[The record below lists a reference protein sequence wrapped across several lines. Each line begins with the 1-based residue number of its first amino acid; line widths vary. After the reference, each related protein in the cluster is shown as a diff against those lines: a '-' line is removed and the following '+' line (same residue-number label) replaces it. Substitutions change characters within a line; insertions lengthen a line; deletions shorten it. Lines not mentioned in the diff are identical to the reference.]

1 MKVRETFFDFN
12 FTGVIQVLL
21 LVFVASSTNAY
32 AQDEV
37 IRVDT
42 SLVTVPATVIDRDGR
57 YVTNLKKEDFQ
68 IFEDGIEQ
76 EVAVFDQVEK
86 PFTILLLLDNSG
98 SMNDYL
104 PNLARA
110 ANAFVKQL
118 RPDDRLAVA
127 VFSDK
132 KRIQILLEPTKVK
145 DLQLKISLNKRM
157 GDYFT
162 ATFDAVENGIEYM
175 KKFQGRRAIVL
186 FTDGEQYGIKASAKS
201 NFRDAEEQESLIY
214 TIRFG
219 VFPTYQPGFSDYLTK
234 KTELNQ
240 KTKLKLEEKA
250 NFYLQTLAQKTGGR
264 SFEIEDIADLEK
276 TFASVANELGRQYSL
291 GYYPK
296 EQGQASGKRQIKV
309 KMRQPNLVV
318 RARDSYIVE
327 SPKTKQK

>member
-21 LVFVASSTNAY
+21 LVFAASSTNAY
-32 AQDEV
+32 AQGEV

-57 YVTNLKKEDFQ
+57 YVTNLRKEDFQ

>member
-1 MKVRETFFDFN
+1 MRNKHEKIIILSN
-12 FTGVIQVLL
+12 FALIL
-21 LVFVASSTNAY
+21 LVIFVAFSTSNY
-32 AQDEV
+32 AQDDV
-37 IRVDT
+37 IRIDT
-42 SLVTVPATVIDRDGR
+42 NLVTVPATVLDRDGR
-57 YVTNLKKEDFQ
+57 YVTNLKKENFQ
-68 IFEDGIEQ
+68 VFEDGVEQ
-76 EVAVFDQVEK
+76 EIAIFDKVEK
-86 PFTILLLLDNSG
+86 PFTILLLIDNSG

-110 ANAFVKQL
+110 ANVFVKQL
-118 RPDDRLAVA
+118 RPDDQLAVA

-145 DLQLKISLNKRM
+145 NLQLKISLNKRM

-219 VFPTYQPGFSDYLTK
+219 VFPTYQPGYSDYLTK
-234 KTELNQ
+234 KTKLSQ
-240 KTKLKLEEKA
+240 KTKLKLVEKA
-250 NFYLQTLAQKTGGR
+250 NFYLQSLSQKTGGR
-264 SFEIEDIADLEK
+264 SYEIDNITDLEK
-276 TFASVANELGRQYSL
+276 TFASVAEELGRQYSL

-296 EQGQASGKRQIKV
+296 EQAQAGQRRQIKV
-309 KMRQPNLVV
+309 KMLQPNLAV
-318 RARDSYIVE
+318 RARESYVVE
-327 SPKTKQK
+327 SSKTKQK